1 MVAGAIP
8 ISRSNSES
16 FNTHIWFLTRA
27 FKIVLKKYTHIYQ
40 SRKHALK
47 VHVENLLCRSLS
59 SKSYD
64 GNFVAVHVFNTKYVH
79 TINVTCYFCVQFVLS
94 NVVFLSALCKLLL
107 KKSKVKTALTQSS
120 QTHKTNK
127 VKDAA
132 KLMLTCALLLSNHN
146 AQAQINL

>member
-1 MVAGAIP
+1 MSPVT
-8 ISRSNSES
+8 
-16 FNTHIWFLTRA
+16 F
-27 FKIVLKKYTHIYQ
+27 
-40 SRKHALK
+40 
-47 VHVENLLCRSLS
+47 
-59 SKSYD
+59 
-64 GNFVAVHVFNTKYVH
+64 VFNLYYQT
-79 TINVTCYFCVQFVLS
+79 FV
-94 NVVFLSALCKLLL
+94 FHSALYKLLL